1 MRLRVNNKRR
11 TVMSKDKKKPWFKW
25 YEKLSMYFVGFVVI
39 VGLIIIGDIKDQRE
53 VNEKREECLVF
64 LENNPT

>member
-1 MRLRVNNKRR
+1 
-11 TVMSKDKKKPWFKW
+11 MSKDKKKPWFKW

-39 VGLIIIGDIKDQRE
+39 VGLILIGDIKDQRE